1 MNTKIIM
8 KSSALMLG
16 FTGLMLTFFPQ
27 ELSESLGHSESDMMT
42 RTLEV
47 IGAMYLAFGMM
58 NWMSRKSL
66 IGGIYN
72 RPIAIA
78 NMTHFMMVGIMLTK
92 WKIGNHDLPY
102 GFWAIALIYLFFAT
116 AFIKILFTT
125 PRIGS
130 IDQGSNKG

>member
-8 KSSALMLG
+8 KSSALLLG

-27 ELSESLGHSESDMMT
+27 ELSESLGHTENDMMT
-42 RTLEV
+42 RSLEV

-78 NMTHFMMVGIMLTK
+78 NMTHFMMVGIILTK
-92 WKIGNHDLPY
+92 WTVGAATN
-102 GFWAIALIYLFFAT
+102 IAMRKRDNGLQNLWPARACRAELRLT
-116 AFIKILFTT
+116 
-125 PRIGS
+125 GE
-130 IDQGSNKG
+130 G